1 MPRRMGCEEKEMSKK
16 DLFTGYNKNLK
27 ENSRKLRVEM
37 TPQEKH
43 LWYDFLKNYPVRFNR
58 QRPIGNFI
66 VDFYSSKAKLAI
78 EIDGGQ
84 HYEDKNRTEDEKRTN
99 IINRYGVDVI
109 RFSNYDINTNFEGVC
124 REIDRFICEKLDIK
138 TQVF

>member
-1 MPRRMGCEEKEMSKK
+1 MKK
-16 DLFTGYNKNLK
+16 DFEFTGYNKQLK
-27 ENSRKLRVEM
+27 EKSRVLRKEI

-43 LWYDFLKNYPVRFNR
+43 LWYDFLKKYPIRFNR

-66 VDFYSSKAKLAI
+66 VDFYSSKAKLVI
-78 EIDGGQ
+78 EVDGSQ
-84 HYEDKNRTEDEKRTN
+84 HYEDDNKIEDDIRTH
-99 IINRYGVDVI
+99 IINNYGIDVI

-124 REIDRFICEKLDIK
+124 MEIDKVVCEKLGLK